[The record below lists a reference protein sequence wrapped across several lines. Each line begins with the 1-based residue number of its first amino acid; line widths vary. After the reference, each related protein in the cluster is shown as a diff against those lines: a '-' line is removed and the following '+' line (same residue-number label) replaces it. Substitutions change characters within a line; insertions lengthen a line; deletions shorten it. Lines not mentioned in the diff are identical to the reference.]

1 MKPTIAFLSTAHIH
15 TKNFISNFL
24 EAGDGRR
31 IGLIWDDVPERGQ
44 RYAEMAGAPFE
55 PDLQKALRKSAL
67 DGFIICA
74 ENTRHL
80 PLLEKTLPLGK
91 PVFCEKPLVTSTRDL
106 GRVKNLLQQYSSTL
120 FCGYFQPF
128 GEAMNGVAK
137 LMASGAMGRI
147 TRFRY
152 RNAHHAAYG
161 RWFDTPDLAWFAEH
175 GLAGGGGFMDMG
187 THAIHL
193 ARTLFGPVLDVWAT
207 IENHSGNYPTVDDFG
222 IAHLR
227 FASGIMGTIE
237 AGWTQTGGL
246 GGLEVV
252 GTEKTLWHDGQHYIY
267 GAPNQP
273 AKELPP
279 GLAAPTRVDRLIA
292 VLRGEIPQQDL
303 HKDLE
308 AILDSV
314 AIMEACYASSQSGN
328 RVSFKT
334 DSFS

>member
-15 TKNFISNFL
+15 TKSFISNFL

-31 IGLIWDDVPERGQ
+31 IGFLWDDVPERGR

-55 PDLQKALRKSAL
+55 PDLQKILRDPAV

-106 GRVKNLLQQYSSTL
+106 ARVKTLLQQYSSPL

-128 GEAMNGVAK
+128 EETMNGVGK
-137 LMASGAMGRI
+137 LIASGELGRI
-147 TRFRY
+147 TRCRC

-161 RWFDTPDLAWFAEH
+161 RWFDSPELAWFAEPD
-175 GLAGGGGFMDMG
+175 LAGGGGFMDMG

-193 ARTLFGPVLDVWAT
+193 VRTFFGPVRDVWAT
-207 IENHSGNYPTVDDFG
+207 IGNHSGNYPAVDDFG
-222 IAHLR
+222 IAHLH
-227 FASGIMGTIE
+227 FASGIIGTIE

-246 GGLEVV
+246 GGMEVV
-252 GTEKTLWHDGQHYIY
+252 GTEKTLWHDGQRYVY
-267 GAPNQP
+267 GAPGQP
-273 AKELPP
+273 VKELQP

-303 HKDLE
+303 RKDLE

-314 AIMEACYASSQSGN
+314 AIMEACYASSQSGS
-328 RVSFKT
+328 RISIK
-334 DSFS
+334 S